1 MLDSYIKTII
11 DPTLDIFGEKL
22 VEAGFTANM
31 MTSIGFTFG
40 IIATIAIIFDQYN
53 IAAVFIACNR
63 LADGLDGAI
72 ARNIKL
78 TDFGGFLDIVCD
90 FIIYSGIVFAFG
102 LTNPSNLLY
111 ASFLL
116 FSFVGATSSFLA
128 YAIIASK
135 QNITTQKRGEK
146 SFYYLGGICEGTET
160 AAVLI
165 LFCLIPQHFSSLCVG
180 FGTLCWITTAGRIYN
195 AWNDFGKTSE
205 SIISAED
212 SYTKQAEEIKPQD
225 Q

>member
-1 MLDSYIKTII
+1 MLDGTARRVL
-11 DPTLDIFGEKL
+11 DPTLDKMGAYLTTKGASANAITLTAFVVGMISAGLIAFGYMIPGL
-22 VEAGFTANM
+22 VLLLL
-31 MTSIGFTFG
+31 S
-40 IIATIAIIFDQYN
+40 
-53 IAAVFIACNR
+53 R
-63 LADGLDGAI
+63 LGDGLDGAV
-72 ARNIKL
+72 ARH
-78 TDFGGFLDIVCD
+78 TQTSDFGGFLDIVCD
-90 FIIYSGIVFAFG
+90 LIIYSGIVFAFG

-165 LFCLIPQHFSSLCVG
+165 LFCLMPQHFSSLCVG

-195 AWNDFGKTSE
+195 AWDDFGKTSE